1 MDISVR
7 EEKLGKAL
15 IEAYNGKLFSARSSF
30 LNFKFKV
37 QFSGIS
43 LGFRNWHEFLFGSG
57 TNDGA
62 FESANF
68 YLKKWS
74 SLEIIDYASLD
85 ELDIQ
90 LTLMGMSVK

>member
-1 MDISVR
+1 MDISLR

-15 IEAYNGKLFSARSSF
+15 IEAYKGKMFPLQDSCYR
-30 LNFKFKV
+30 FKV
-37 QFSGIS
+37 LFPHMGA
-43 LGFRNWHEFLFGSG
+43 LGFRNWHEFLFGSEHHEY
-57 TNDGA
+57 D

-68 YLKKWS
+68 FLKKYGS
-74 SLEIIDYASLD
+74 VEIIDYASLD

>member
-1 MDISVR
+1 MDISIR

-15 IEAYNGKLFSARSSF
+15 IEAYKGKLFPAQSSYF
-30 LNFKFKV
+30 EFKV
-37 QFSGIS
+37 LFPGPII
-43 LGFRNWHEFLFGSG
+43 LGFRNWHEFLFGSEHH
-57 TNDGA
+57 NDA

-68 YLKKWS
+68 YLKKWNS
-74 SLEIIDYASLD
+74 VKIIDYASLD